1 MSNDFDRTTA
11 VRSAPIAVR
20 FAETDLMGVV
30 HHAAYIVWFELG
42 RIAWL
47 DAAGVPYKEIAAT
60 GHHFAVTGI
69 HAAYRASCSFGDS
82 VVVET
87 SLSQL
92 RSRQVAFAYELR
104 HAVDDTL
111 LVSGSSEHIC
121 VDLSGAMARI
131 PNEQLSRLQEGAA
144 QLLKR

>member
-1 MSNDFDRTTA
+1 MSNIFDRTTA

-47 DAAGVPYKEIAAT
+47 DAAGVPYQEIAAT

-87 SLSQL
+87 CLAQL
-92 RSRQVAFAYELR
+92 RSRQVAFVYELR

-111 LVSGSSEHIC
+111 LVSGRSEHIC
-121 VDLSGAMARI
+121 VDLAGAMARI
-131 PNEQLSRLQEGAA
+131 PSDQLARLEQGAK
-144 QLLKR
+144 QLGKG